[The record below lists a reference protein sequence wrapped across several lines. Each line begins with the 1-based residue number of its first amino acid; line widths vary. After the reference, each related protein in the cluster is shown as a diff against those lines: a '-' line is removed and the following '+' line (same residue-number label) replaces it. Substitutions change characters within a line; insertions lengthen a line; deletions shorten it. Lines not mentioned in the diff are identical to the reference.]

1 MNVLPFCNVRSWVFF
16 VYQSPT
22 ARFWAVRLCTKCA
35 RLCRFHQVKRQKE
48 PSLMCLKSK
57 GFGKKLQ
64 EKPFYGEK
72 SEEMFGG

>member
-1 MNVLPFCNVRSWVFF
+1 
-16 VYQSPT
+16 
-22 ARFWAVRLCTKCA
+22 
-35 RLCRFHQVKRQKE
+35 
-48 PSLMCLKSK
+48 MCLKSK